1 MTETRTTEVSARL
14 MEEVRRVAREQ
25 NRSESEVVDEA
36 VALFLSL
43 RHRFIEEETIGGSS
57 GTLEEFFEYVA
68 GWQRERGV
76 EPLSDEEAA
85 KLADEELR
93 AMRKERRERSGR

>member
-1 MTETRTTEVSARL
+1 MTETQRTEVSARL

-43 RHRFIEEETIGGSS
+43 RHRFVRDEFVGEPSGG
-57 GTLEEFFEYVA
+57 LKEFFEHVA
-68 GWQRERGV
+68 DWQRERGV

-85 KLADEELR
+85 RLADEELR
-93 AMRKERRERSGR
+93 AMRKERREGAGR

>member
-1 MTETRTTEVSARL
+1 MPETQRTEVSTQL

-25 NRSESEVVDEA
+25 SRSESEVVDEA

-43 RHRFIEEETIGGSS
+43 RHRFVRGEFAEEPSGGLK
-57 GTLEEFFEYVA
+57 GFFEHVA
-68 GWQRERGV
+68 DWQRERGV

-93 AMRKERRERSGR
+93 AMRKERREVDGQ